1 MERLGHPEKDK
12 SKRCISSVAE
22 NEFSPNSDPTKKG
35 KDFKSSLSNSRMVLR
50 NEEKR
55 KTSSS
60 RTSSKMTEGHK
71 HLPSVKEIALFKTEA
86 DKTLDSTIKR
96 IKTSRDGSESFSK
109 ESEASRQVIDLEKT
123 SRDASESFPE
133 GSNLEKTSR
142 DVSKLSSKESEGS

>member
-50 NEEKR
+50 DEEKR

-60 RTSSKMTEGHK
+60 RTSSKMTEWNMVVVLMHPK
-71 HLPSVKEIALFKTEA
+71 LLAISSKITPFSKLYIFQEMTIPC
-86 DKTLDSTIKR
+86 DST
-96 IKTSRDGSESFSK
+96 
-109 ESEASRQVIDLEKT
+109 L
-123 SRDASESFPE
+123 
-133 GSNLEKTSR
+133 
-142 DVSKLSSKESEGS
+142 